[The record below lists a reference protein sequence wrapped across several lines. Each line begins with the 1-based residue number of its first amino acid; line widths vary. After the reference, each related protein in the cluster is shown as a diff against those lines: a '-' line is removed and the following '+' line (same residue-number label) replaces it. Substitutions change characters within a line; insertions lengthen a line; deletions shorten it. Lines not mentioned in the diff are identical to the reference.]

1 MIAMPIYG
9 EDNVNCGQSRGGDCH
24 GAPKLHAVGIFY
36 QAALM
41 GEDTV
46 ISNYYDPSTESMYA
60 VTIPNDLNVLQWET
74 NVTLS

>member
-9 EDNVNCGQSRGGDCH
+9 EDNENCGQSRGGDCH

-46 ISNYYDPSTESMYA
+46 IFNYYDPDTGEMYA
-60 VTIPNDLNVLQWET
+60 VTIPNENNVLQW
-74 NVTLS
+74 VTTVS